1 MSLLYLL
8 EYVADFDKLVAQLSA
23 DKKQRTND
31 EDGKHR
37 SYHNVIDHP
46 GANLAGDDPLEIRN
60 HYVAPARKATP
71 PLYIERDVA

>member
-1 MSLLYLL
+1 M
-8 EYVADFDKLVAQLSA
+8 EYVADFDELVAQLSA
-23 DKKQRTND
+23 DNKQKIND

-46 GANLAGDDPLEIRN
+46 SANLAGDDLLEIRN
-60 HYVAPARKATP
+60 HYVAPARTATP